1 MGMTQVAFARL
12 IGVSQPMVSTYKAE
26 GRLVLVG
33 KRIDALPSLAL
44 LAGTLDETKRLQA
57 IRALNDQAV
66 ESTHAAAE
74 QHGVLTPKQER
85 EIWAARSAQ
94 LQYATQAGALCE
106 VSEVERLAADA
117 FAELSRDLNTAAVEA
132 AGKLTAS
139 LGLAPQKTP
148 AIRRQIKAEIE
159 RGLSLFAKRMTALA
173 DAAAQSTRST
183 AAAQPNAAPLLPATA
198 SRTA

>member
-1 MGMTQVAFARL
+1 VGMTQVAFARL

-33 KRIDALPSLAL
+33 KRIDPLPSLAL

-57 IRALNDQAV
+57 VRALNDQAAKP
-66 ESTHAAAE
+66 EPTAIDHT
-74 QHGVLTPKQER
+74 GTLTPKQER
-85 EIWAARSAQ
+85 EIWAARTAQ

-106 VSEVERLAADA
+106 VSEVERLAAEA

-132 AGKLTAS
+132 AAKLTAS

-148 AIRRQIKAEIE
+148 AIRRQIKSEIE
-159 RGLSLFAKRMTALA
+159 RGMATFARRMTALA
-173 DAAAQSTRST
+173 DAAAQSTRSS
-183 AAAQPNAAPLLPATA
+183 AAAQANAAPMPPATA

>member
-66 ESTHAAAE
+66 ESTHATAE

-183 AAAQPNAAPLLPATA
+183 AAAQANAAPLLPATA